1 MQPPTA
7 SGPTSPASPVVAPP
21 HLDAPVAP
29 ELANPVLDCIER
41 RTSTRAFSDEP
52 VTAAERQAILHAA
65 GRAPSAGAMMF
76 YSIVS
81 VDDPGTRRELCRI
94 CDDQPF
100 MLKAPLWLLFV
111 ADNRKWLDL
120 YEQVGCYDDPTLA
133 NAPERAGYRRP
144 GLGDLLLACEDTMC
158 AAQTAVIAAESL
170 GIGSCYIGDVIER
183 GEELAE
189 LLDLPA
195 GTVPLALLVF
205 GHKRPAKPGEVSV
218 SCTVDDAPAPG
229 AAPAEPA
236 SGVDPAPKNT
246 PHPVLGLHMPERY
259 RMPAPEE
266 RAAQIAE
273 LDAKFTPHAVA
284 NGAPAGERVR
294 KLYHRKHTSDFMAEM
309 NRSAAWWVERW
320 CSCERNGTCK

>member
-1 MQPPTA
+1 MSQPGMTESSIPV
-7 SGPTSPASPVVAPP
+7 PAAVD
-21 HLDAPVAP
+21 LDAPVAP
-29 ELANPVLDCIER
+29 ELANPVLDCIEHR
-41 RTSTRAFSDEP
+41 SSTRAFSDDP
-52 VTAAERQAILHAA
+52 VTPEERHAILHAA
-65 GRAPSAGAMMF
+65 SRAPSAGAMMF
-76 YSIVS
+76 YSILS
-81 VDDPGTRRELCRI
+81 VDDPATRRELCTC

-100 MLKAPLWLLFV
+100 MLKAPFWLLFV

-120 YEQVGCYDDPTLA
+120 YEQTGCYDDPALA
-133 NAPERAGYRRP
+133 NAPERAGYRKP

-183 GEELAE
+183 GEQVAE
-189 LLDLPA
+189 LLGLPA

-218 SCTVDDAPAPG
+218 SCTVDDAPA
-229 AAPAEPA
+229 AESSPA
-236 SGVDPAPKNT
+236 SVSKAARVNT
-246 PHPVLGLHMPERY
+246 PHPVRGLYMPERY
-259 RMPAPEE
+259 RVPAPEE
-266 RAAQIAE
+266 RAEQIAE

-309 NRSAAWWVERW
+309 NRSADWWLSRW
-320 CSCERNGTCK
+320 CSCERGA